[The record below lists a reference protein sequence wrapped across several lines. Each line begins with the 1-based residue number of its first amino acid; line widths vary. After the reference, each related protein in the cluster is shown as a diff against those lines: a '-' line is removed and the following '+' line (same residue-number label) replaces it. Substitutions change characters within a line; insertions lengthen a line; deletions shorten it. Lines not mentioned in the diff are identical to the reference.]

1 MRDVLVVGAGP
12 VGLTMAAELA
22 RHGVRARIIEKL
34 AAPLPYCRAIGVTPR
49 TLEIYAQMGVAR
61 AMIDAGLFFEG
72 LRLVGPDGTR
82 DIAPD
87 LSDLPYGPLGIRQ
100 SETERILA
108 AHLGGFGIAVEREVS
123 LAALTQAEGGV
134 EVELAHTDGTRER
147 ATFAYVVGCDGAHSF
162 VRHALG
168 ISFEGDAFPWGFML
182 AEVELSPPLPRG
194 YALRVLRPREDD
206 APEMFIAIPLP
217 EPGRYRVSSIA
228 PPEATAAGSDHG
240 LQTERP
246 GPDLA
251 AIQAIADRLMPEPV
265 TLSNLSWSSFF
276 RISMR
281 LAAKY
286 RAGRA
291 FLAGDAAHIHP
302 PTGGQ
307 GMNTGIQDAYNLAW
321 KLALVLRGGAR
332 ESLLDSY
339 EIERRMVGADVVAR
353 TTAASVQL
361 GRERAK
367 PHRLEDTQ
375 ILLTYRGLPTVAEEL
390 AEPVPDDAPRAGDRA
405 PEALGLRRDH
415 VSFALRFF
423 EVIAGGAHTLVVYLD
438 AAGDEDFA
446 GLESLA
452 TRVKAVAGEEVRVVA
467 IVGSA
472 AAPVQIGAVAI
483 LADADGGF
491 RAAYQPA
498 HGTAYLVRPDGYVG
512 YHARPWREDGIAAHL
527 AATLLPG

>member
-1 MRDVLVVGAGP
+1 MNDVLVVGAGP

-22 RHGVRARIIEKL
+22 RHGVRSRIVEKL

-49 TLEIYAQMGVAR
+49 TLEIYEQMGVLHD
-61 AMIDAGLFFEG
+61 MVDAGVFFEG
-72 LRLVGPDGTR
+72 LRLVTPDGGR
-82 DIAPD
+82 DIVPD
-87 LSDLPYGPLGIRQ
+87 LSDLPYGPIGIRQ

-108 AHLGGFGIAVEREVS
+108 AHLAGYGITVEREVS
-123 LAALTQAEGGV
+123 LVELTQSGSAV
-134 EVELAHTDGTRER
+134 EVEFAHADGNRER

-168 ISFEGDAFPWGFML
+168 IAFEGDAFPWGFML

-194 YALRVLRPREDD
+194 FALRAMRPRKDD
-206 APEMFIAIPLP
+206 APEMFIAIPLR
-217 EPGRYRVSSIA
+217 EAGRYRVSSLA
-228 PPEATAAGSDHG
+228 PPDATAGGSDHG

-246 GPDLA
+246 GPDIA
-251 AIQAIADRLMPEPV
+251 AIQAIADRLVPEPV
-265 TLSNLSWSSFF
+265 TVSNMSWSSFF

-286 RAGRA
+286 GVGRA

-321 KLALVLRGGAR
+321 KLSLVVQGRAP

-353 TTAASVQL
+353 TTEASVQIAS
-361 GRERAK
+361 ERAK

-375 ILLTYRGLPTVAEEL
+375 ILLTYRGLPTVAE
-390 AEPVPDDAPRAGDRA
+390 AVSGPVPDDAPRAGDRA

-415 VSFALRFF
+415 IGIPLRFF
-423 EVIAGGAHTLVVYLD
+423 EVIAGGGHTLVVYLD
-438 AAGDEDFA
+438 AAGDDDL
-446 GLESLA
+446 GSLEHLA
-452 TRVKAVAGEEVRVVA
+452 ARVKAVAGEEVRVVA
-467 IVGSA
+467 IVGTD
-472 AAPVQIGAVAI
+472 AAPVQTGEVAV

-491 RAAYQPA
+491 RAAYRPA

-512 YHARPWREDGIAAHL
+512 YHARPWSEDGIAAHL
-527 AATLLPG
+527 DATLLPG